1 MLRSVRLDR
10 VALRAAALS
19 YLTLLSL
26 VPLATLAL
34 ALLQG
39 VGLEGLGQRVRGFLL
54 NELGLSRES
63 AVALHDLIARANVAA
78 VGSLSVVLLLF
89 SSLALL
95 LNVEGAINEA
105 WDIATPRPLLRRLT
119 RALALLLLGPVLL
132 GIALAVSAHLRHDAL
147 PVGIARLLGPGPV
160 LLVFAMLLAL
170 YLLAPNTRV
179 HPALAALSA
188 LAAAVAWETA
198 KRGYA
203 LVAIYAFRQNALV
216 YGSLAAIPVLM
227 LWIQLSWLIVL
238 GGARLNCTLQGL
250 FRRG

>member
-1 MLRSVRLDR
+1 MRLDR

-39 VGLEGLGQRVRGFLL
+39 VGLEGLGLRVRGFLL
-54 NELGLSRES
+54 NELGLSPET
-63 AVALHDLIARANVAA
+63 AQQLHDLIAHANAAA
-78 VGSLSVVLLLF
+78 VGGLSVLILLG
-89 SSLALL
+89 SSLALV
-95 LNVEGAINEA
+95 LNVEGAVNEA
-105 WDIATPRPLLRRLT
+105 WDIAKPRPVAQRFLR
-119 RALALLLLGPVLL
+119 AIAVILLGPVLL
-132 GIALAVSAHLRHDAL
+132 GVALAASAHLRHDAL
-147 PVGIARLLGPGPV
+147 PVGLARLLGPGQIV
-160 LLVFAMLLAL
+160 LVFSILLAL

-179 HPALAALSA
+179 RPLLATLSA
-188 LAAAVAWETA
+188 LVATVAWEAA

-203 LVAIYAFRQNALV
+203 LVAVYSFRQNALV

-238 GGARLNCTLQGL
+238 GGARLNCALQSLG
-250 FRRG
+250 RRG